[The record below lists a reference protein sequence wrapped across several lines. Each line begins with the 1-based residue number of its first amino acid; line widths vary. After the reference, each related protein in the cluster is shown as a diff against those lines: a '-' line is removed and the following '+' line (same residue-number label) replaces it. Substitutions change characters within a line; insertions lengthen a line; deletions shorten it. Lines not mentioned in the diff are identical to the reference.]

1 MFVSMDSSPTGPA
14 CSQLLRMFA
23 EVELLED
30 ALSTLQP
37 LQREAGTTTDD
48 PHHPARTLL
57 SNVYTIYGVI
67 ASINRYILRLLMQK
81 AQNCPVDDLVVF
93 VEKPEQLCL
102 ASGNLKIQS
111 DSAFALRE
119 LLPSSSSSSASIWAM
134 TPRTSPA
141 SGSRP
146 SSMTP

>member
-1 MFVSMDSSPTGPA
+1 MNVSMDSLPTDPIWSRHHQG
-14 CSQLLRMFA
+14 S
-23 EVELLED
+23 VEGVLSVD
-30 ALSTLQP
+30 AQSTKTAP
-37 LQREAGTTTDD
+37 ERGAGTTTDD
-48 PHHPARTLL
+48 PHHPARTLPV
-57 SNVYTIYGVI
+57 NVYTIYGVI

>member
-1 MFVSMDSSPTGPA
+1 MDWSPTGPTW
-14 CSQLLRMFA
+14 SRLLRLFA
-23 EVELLED
+23 EGVLLED
-30 ALSTLQP
+30 GLSTWQP
-37 LQREAGTTTDD
+37 LEREAGTTTDD
-48 PHHPARTLL
+48 PHHPARTLPF
-57 SNVYTIYGVI
+57 NVYTIYGVI

-119 LLPSSSSSSASIWAM
+119 LLPSSSSSSASIWAI

-141 SGSRP
+141 SGRRP